1 MATGSRALL
10 LLLLLLL
17 LCKNTRFL
25 PGDVTRLVREYLRL
39 HVGGRCPAWIDDLL
53 WQHRQGLEE
62 DTHVSITVWTTRNI
76 DHAIYHQDWAWL
88 GLLGMCSADEEET
101 NDKGAQVTVEL
112 DNYRSSSDWKLKCM
126 RGNIQLHEIS
136 GFCCRSQKGITD
148 VLNEIRSWFACRRA
162 KPIGTIEVPSSWQE
176 WRSFVSLW
184 LFSQAP
190 APQATLDHSLP
201 DLVTR
206 CK

>member
-10 LLLLLLL
+10 LL
-17 LCKNTRFL
+17 CKKTRFL

-62 DTHVSITVWTTRNI
+62 DTHVSITVWSTRNI
-76 DHAIYHQDWAWL
+76 DHAVYHQDWAWL
-88 GLLGMCSADEEET
+88 SKCDADEVET

-112 DNYRSSSDWKLKCM
+112 DIFRGSYELKLNCM
-126 RGNIQLHEIS
+126 LGNTQMGQIS
-136 GFCCRSQKGITD
+136 EYCCRLQGITH
-148 VLNEIRSWFACRRA
+148 VLDEIRSWFACRHA
-162 KPIGTIEVPSSWQE
+162 KPSGSMEVPSSWQE